1 METAVEVAEPVT
13 APQAVLSLNNCPG
26 TTPGQPLSKNQ
37 LKKQRK
43 LAEYTELRKLRR
55 ERERERQKQKRRE
68 AKELGL
74 PIRTGPSRKELKK
87 RQVTAS
93 DSSLSVAIDLDYDDL
108 MHERDIAKCV
118 KQCLRIYTINRRSL
132 HPGKLHF
139 TGIRSNGHIH
149 ESFRKND
156 GWENWHVEYH
166 FDRSHLELFEHSQL
180 VYLTCESDKVLDKLQ
195 PGTTYVIG
203 GLVDHNHWKGLCHQ
217 RATEAGL
224 NTARLPLG
232 EHVDMKTRSVLSTYH
247 VFELLSKV
255 AAGQDWTT
263 AILETIPLRKGAKAK
278 VPQGKEAEEK
288 DTREM
293 EHQEEQEDQV
303 KESQE
308 EPEPE
313 SNQLKSSEQESSSPS
328 LNS

>member
-1 METAVEVAEPVT
+1 METAVEEAEQKP
-13 APQAVLSLNNCPG
+13 APPAVLSLSNCPG

-74 PIRTGPSRKELKK
+74 PVRTGPSRKELKR
-87 RQVTAS
+87 RQITTS
-93 DSSLSVAIDLDYDDL
+93 DSSLCVAIDLDYDDL

-118 KQCLRIYTINRRSL
+118 KQCLRIYTINRRSQN
-132 HPGKLHF
+132 PGKLHF

-166 FDRSHLELFEHSQL
+166 FDRSHLDVFEREHL
-180 VYLTCESDKVLDKLQ
+180 VYLTCESDQVLDKLQ

-224 NTARLPLG
+224 KTARLPLS

-278 VPQGKEAEEK
+278 AKAKAEDSE
-288 DTREM
+288 E
-293 EHQEEQEDQV
+293 EEQEQE
-303 KESQE
+303 KESK
-308 EPEPE
+308 
-313 SNQLKSSEQESSSPS
+313 LKEVSSPS
-328 LNS
+328 EASLKS